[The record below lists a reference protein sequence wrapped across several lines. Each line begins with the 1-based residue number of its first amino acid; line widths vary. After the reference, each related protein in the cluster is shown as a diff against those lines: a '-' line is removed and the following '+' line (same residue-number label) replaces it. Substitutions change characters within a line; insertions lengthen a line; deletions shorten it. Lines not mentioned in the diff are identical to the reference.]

1 MAEIIKTID
10 NAATKD
16 VFDLRISDK
25 AELRVMAE
33 KLAAMLTD
41 ANLDKTVNPV
51 VEITDE
57 NGKTAEKLIRDAMEF
72 IVGKYTNISRDE
84 CFKALKET
92 DDPMLEAVKQLTY
105 PSIKIVD
112 VQGKK
117 DGSELAKTI
126 INDTE
131 KSIDLFK
138 LHKYVGGDGIGANKQ
153 WPYMV
158 EKFNMLMTAQ
168 KAVDLGINPKKINNS
183 YAMSEISDGIDLGK
197 TPTSKTNILKT
208 LQSIITAMIGEE
220 YKATSHDVNYLLSI
234 YSRKSRKAL
243 TVSCA
248 NHRYMR
254 QYLMEICHRIALGKV
269 YDVEFKMKKQ

>member
-126 INDTE
+126 IDDTE
-131 KSIDLFK
+131 KPIDLFK